1 MFRIQRPLGVFFL
14 CVAQAACPQALKK
27 NQDPVLTL
35 RTRNGMGVPLDSP
48 GPRPLEENRALGLLL
63 WQAVTTLGIA
73 LLGLAFG
80 VSVALSALLGG
91 AISTLTNALFS
102 YWVFRDYRAQAPA
115 ALVLRIYGAEGLKLA
130 LSLVLF
136 VMVFLSVM
144 PLSPPALFGAYL
156 VVQVL
161 PTLLAPATGAIR

>member
-1 MFRIQRPLGVFFL
+1 M
-14 CVAQAACPQALKK
+14 
-27 NQDPVLTL
+27 LTL
-35 RTRNGMGVPLDSP
+35 RPRNGMDVPLDSSGAP
-48 GPRPLEENRALGLLL
+48 SLEENRAAGLLL
-63 WQAVTTLGIA
+63 WQVAATLGIGV
-73 LLGLAFG
+73 LGLALG

-91 AISTLTNALFS
+91 AISTLTNALFA

-130 LSLVLF
+130 LSLALF
-136 VMVFLSVM
+136 VLVFFVVV